1 MVGTDWIG
9 VAIGVWMI
17 VLLFNAF
24 FEIKVVKS
32 ESCPAATG
40 QQSEAHEK
48 IPSQL
53 YHVWP
58 LGTTEPEQS
67 GMPPAIEH
75 EGGTAI

>member
-24 FEIKVVKS
+24 FEVKVVVKS

-40 QQSEAHEK
+40 QQSEALEK
-48 IPSQL
+48 NSPQL

-58 LGTTEPEQS
+58 LGTTETEQS
-67 GMPPAIEH
+67 GIPPAY
-75 EGGTAI
+75 